1 MLLLLHEHSSAGGT
15 LEHHLRRTASTTDA
29 LPLCWHHH
37 ANIANALAYLQV
49 DDALA

>member
-1 MLLLLHEHSSAGGT
+1 VVLLLLHEHSAGGT
-15 LEHHLRRTASTTDA
+15 LEHHLRRTASTTK
-29 LPLCWHHH
+29 PLCWHHH